1 MNQKL
6 FKLIALGTLVT
17 NASFSTQAV
26 LAAEEWEEAP
36 VEEVVEEPYQE
47 TYEEEPMEVSSE
59 SSQPINYKAVKTGF
73 DAEVLIDDLKPQDLQ
88 GEAKKT
94 FKFTLSADPA
104 NAEGAEIKKFEFKN
118 SDQESELEK
127 ITKTEDAISFNQPGT
142 YYFWLSQ
149 EDVAPQNE
157 DYQLDLEAKLL
168 EFEVTDPAGDGHL
181 TVTQVGEP
189 VKFYNQSI
197 ELEESSELQEETSQ
211 EVASEEESEVAEMTI
226 EETSEAVD
234 SHEDQEEPSATTYA
248 NYDTE
253 EAPLVETGLEETALE
268 EEGLPSEEN
277 MEAEPTAIDNQ
288 NEEKE
293 QNEGFVGAVQNGLG
307 KVTEELDKINP
318 FMKDKQEVNQETS
331 ENPNGEANQPGNV
344 GGEIVATIQDGFNGV
359 VDSVSQLNPFKTEE
373 DDRVTGASSMPDT
386 SYVPVER
393 DGVDYR
399 VTHSEIRAEV
409 KVNDKEPNYTHS
421 IVDPDFTYSLKYL
434 GKLQSDGTVSSTSLH
449 EVACAETLDNND
461 GNWGQRIE
469 GIIEFRR
476 PGIYYFA
483 LSQDTPDRIAKF
495 FDLDTRVMRYA
506 FEVTDPKGNGQL
518 VSKLIEGRDTV
529 FQNYYTEG
537 KTSTIPRTI
546 VWDADSIAAFLSD
559 SPFLTGSTNEGN
571 VDRSNNG
578 SQTGGNGDSSSTNTQ
593 LINNKPGS
601 NRTTTPGNG
610 SGKHSNNNTGDGR
623 NNGCSGNGQPGS
635 TARPSNPGGQSNRKP
650 SHTTKPKGPNTK
662 QPGQTQKPGNRKP
675 KPRPAV
681 PAFVQPLLPETGEA
695 SGLVSII
702 FAGLALM
709 AGLGLLAKNYFFSSR
724 D

>member
-88 GEAKKT
+88 GEAKKA

-118 SDQESELEK
+118 SEKESELEK

-168 EFEVTDPAGDGHL
+168 EFEVTDPTGDGHL

-189 VKFYNQSI
+189 VKFYNQTI
-197 ELEESSELQEETSQ
+197 ELEESSEFQEETSQ
-211 EVASEEESEVAEMTI
+211 EFASEEESEVAELTI

-234 SHEDQEEPSATTYA
+234 SLEDQEEPSATTYA

-253 EAPLVETGLEETALE
+253 EAPLVETELEETATE
-268 EEGLPSEEN
+268 EESLPSEES
-277 MEAEPTAIDNQ
+277 MEAEPTAIGNQ
-288 NEEKE
+288 DEEKE
-293 QNEGFVGAVQNGLG
+293 QNEGLVGAVQDGLG

-331 ENPNGEANQPGNV
+331 ENPNGEANQPNNV
-344 GGEIVATIQDGFNGV
+344 GEGIVATIQDGFNGV

-373 DDRVTGASSMPDT
+373 DDQVAGTRSMPDT

-393 DGVDYR
+393 DGVDYKAEYGYANAR
-399 VTHSEIRAEV
+399 VDI
-409 KVNDKEPNYTHS
+409 NDKSPSQTKT
-421 IVDPDFTYSLKYL
+421 IVRPEFTFTFACL
-434 GKLQSDGTVSSTSLH
+434 GKLEGSTLLPAKDYEYEILKPNSI
-449 EVACAETLDNND
+449 AASY
-461 GNWGQRIE
+461 G
-469 GIIEFRR
+469 GIGSGERKVEFRR
-476 PGIYYFA
+476 PGVYVFA
-483 LSQDTPDRIAKF
+483 LSQDTPEMMAKF
-495 FDLDTRVMRYA
+495 FDLDLEPKRYIY
-506 FEVTDPKGNGQL
+506 EVTDPKGNGDLQ
-518 VSKLIEGRDTV
+518 VSILEGSDSV
-529 FQNYYTEG
+529 FKNYYTEG
-537 KTSTIPRTI
+537 KTSTTPRTI
-546 VWDADSIAAFLSD
+546 VWDDESIAAFLSD

-593 LINNKPGS
+593 PIINKPGS

-610 SGKHSNNNTGDGR
+610 SGNHSNNNTGGGS
-623 NNGCSGNGQPGS
+623 NNGCSGNGQRGS
-635 TARPSNPGGQSNRKP
+635 TARPGKPGGRSNRKP
-650 SHTTKPKGPNTK
+650 SHTTKPKGPNK
-662 QPGQTQKPGNRKP
+662 KKPGQTQKPGNRKP

-709 AGLGLLAKNYFFSSR
+709 AGLGLLAKNYFFSSK